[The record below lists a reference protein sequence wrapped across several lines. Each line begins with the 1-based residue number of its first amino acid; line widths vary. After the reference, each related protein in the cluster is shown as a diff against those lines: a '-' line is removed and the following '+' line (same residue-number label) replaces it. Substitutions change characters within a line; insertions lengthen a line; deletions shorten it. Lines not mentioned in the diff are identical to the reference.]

1 VFSSR
6 TTSSRWRRDLNRSLV
21 LPADAGVAVIP
32 PAGGDHEEVRVDRR
46 QRAVGVDPEAAPGLD
61 ALRRS
66 EPHEQRLEITA
77 SRGRQ
82 SEYLVET
89 DAAEFIELLEKQDSD
104 VRDARSVSRGTMVW
118 VYNLGGWKLMRAFDS
133 SPEN

>member
-1 VFSSR
+1 M
-6 TTSSRWRRDLNRSLV
+6 
-21 LPADAGVAVIP
+21 
-32 PAGGDHEEVRVDRR
+32 RR

-89 DAAEFIELLEKQDSD
+89 DGAEFIEPLEKQDSEFVAPAPCEGD
-104 VRDARSVSRGTMVW
+104 DGVGPARGEDKPMVAIL
-118 VYNLGGWKLMRAFDS
+118 NLSTALLPATRRTRR
-133 SPEN
+133 